1 MIKKNVIKWLQYFVL
16 LVTIHVYGQEFETV
30 EKSDT
35 IYVRYTGGSNENKF
49 MFPAGKNGYNDREYH
64 FSIRDGINI
73 REKIIFYHSKY
84 IRRNNMV
91 FRKDSDK
98 KVVKKGFLRKNK
110 NIIIGIDFFAKYEIC
125 KIRDGM
131 INRIR
136 VIYLIDL
143 TEKNGNKIPMYEV
156 SSSDICP
163 MGE

>member
-1 MIKKNVIKWLQYFVL
+1 MKKNVKMWLQFIVL
-16 LVTIHVYGQEFETV
+16 LTTIHVYGQEFDIV

-35 IYVRYTGGSNENKF
+35 IYVRYTGGPNENKF
-49 MFPAGKNGYNDREYH
+49 IFPPEKNGYNDREYN
-64 FSIRDGINI
+64 FSIRNGTTI

-84 IRRNNMV
+84 IRRNDMDY
-91 FRKDSDK
+91 RKISDK
-98 KVVKKGFLRKNK
+98 KVVKKDFLKKNK
-110 NIIIGIDFFAKYEIC
+110 NIIIGIDFFSKYEIC

-143 TEKNGNKIPMYEV
+143 TEKKSNTITMYEV
-156 SSSDICP
+156 TPTDICP